1 MPRRK
6 KKCYRGF
13 FQGVDIG
20 LIGAAFSPVTP
31 GLRMAN
37 NLIIGIKNT
46 ELIFYPKLKN
56 ERFRYLRTIQKAITI
71 NSYNEDEALVGAVL
85 VYLGGGYDDHD
96 IIYF

>member
-1 MPRRK
+1 MKKKKIIKKKK

-56 ERFRYLRTIQKAITI
+56 ERFRYPLELYKK
-71 NSYNEDEALVGAVL
+71 L
-85 VYLGGGYDDHD
+85 
-96 IIYF
+96 